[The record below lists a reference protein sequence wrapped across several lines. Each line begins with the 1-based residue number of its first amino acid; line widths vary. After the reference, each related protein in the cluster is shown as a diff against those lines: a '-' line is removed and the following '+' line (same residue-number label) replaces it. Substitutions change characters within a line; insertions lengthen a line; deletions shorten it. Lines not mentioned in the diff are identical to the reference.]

1 MFKLVLCCDYTREPE
16 RRLLRGLSDFAA
28 TEGGWSFFRIPP
40 DVYKN
45 AGRRM
50 EVAERARTIGAD
62 AIFGRWDGVDRA
74 LSDPL
79 GIPVVLRTVH
89 TDYPDYPMLS
99 GEYREIG
106 RMAARFYV
114 KQHYD
119 HYAFFGYEGLI
130 WSDERLEGF
139 EQVLSDKNLT
149 PFRFKTNINNPDE
162 EAIKNWLRR
171 LPKPVAL
178 FATNDVLA
186 SMAGQLCLETGIR
199 IPDEVAILGADND
212 TFLCNITTPAI
223 SSIHLDFEKQG
234 YELGE
239 ALSRMRKEGIMPP
252 IRIKVHPT
260 GIEERG
266 STLRHNIKDPYIRR
280 IVDFI
285 DTHFDTPI
293 SMEDIV
299 RDIPLSRRSIEI
311 RFKKEMAPE
320 TILTYLNGLRIKL
333 MCKYLATTDL
343 PVTLAAEKAGF
354 TDVFNV
360 GRSFKRY
367 TGTSPEQ
374 YRKQAIA
381 DQARRT
387 TATPA
392 INSNVAASFCQSS
405 DSSPMK

>member
-139 EQVLSDKNLT
+139 EQVLSDKHLT

-162 EAIKNWLRR
+162 EAIKNWLRNSS
-171 LPKPVAL
+171 
-178 FATNDVLA
+178 T
-186 SMAGQLCLETGIR
+186 
-199 IPDEVAILGADND
+199 
-212 TFLCNITTPAI
+212 I
-223 SSIHLDFEKQG
+223 S
-234 YELGE
+234 
-239 ALSRMRKEGIMPP
+239 
-252 IRIKVHPT
+252 
-260 GIEERG
+260 
-266 STLRHNIKDPYIRR
+266 
-280 IVDFI
+280 
-285 DTHFDTPI
+285 
-293 SMEDIV
+293 
-299 RDIPLSRRSIEI
+299 
-311 RFKKEMAPE
+311 
-320 TILTYLNGLRIKL
+320 
-333 MCKYLATTDL
+333 
-343 PVTLAAEKAGF
+343 
-354 TDVFNV
+354 
-360 GRSFKRY
+360 
-367 TGTSPEQ
+367 
-374 YRKQAIA
+374 
-381 DQARRT
+381 
-387 TATPA
+387 
-392 INSNVAASFCQSS
+392 
-405 DSSPMK
+405 